1 MNFGISPTVKRAP
14 VHDVSNILM
23 PFCNSSWPMVLVK
36 D

>member
-14 VHDVSNILM
+14 VHVSNILM
-23 PFCNSSWPMVLVK
+23 PFSNSSWPMVLVK